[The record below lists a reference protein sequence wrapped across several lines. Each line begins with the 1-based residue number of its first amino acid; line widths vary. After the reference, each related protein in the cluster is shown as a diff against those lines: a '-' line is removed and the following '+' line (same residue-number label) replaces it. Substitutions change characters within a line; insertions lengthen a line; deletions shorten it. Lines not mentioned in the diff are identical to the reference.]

1 MTTNRLYRNQTKKYD
16 SYLFSEN
23 EQNDSIYSAICFLF
37 VTKDGKLSG
46 EKPFWEVSL

>member
-16 SYLFSEN
+16 SYLFSVK

>member
-1 MTTNRLYRNQTKKYD
+1 MTTNRLYRNQIKKYD

-37 VTKDGKLSG
+37 VAKDGKLSG